1 MVKNIKFLIVLL
13 ISVLLISCSL
23 NTKNDGVNNN
33 DWYYTLKNQY
43 RISHINSREI
53 VCDKMNDEYSSK
65 IVVGKYVVKFHY
77 DSNYV
82 YLQYLDEYVDDSSSI
97 GIDDFKYATVN
108 FNTDEV
114 LLFESYGDFL
124 TRFSDE
130 NLPELSEWINT
141 KPRPENAKF

>member
-1 MVKNIKFLIVLL
+1 
-13 ISVLLISCSL
+13 
-23 NTKNDGVNNN
+23 
-33 DWYYTLKNQY
+33 
-43 RISHINSREI
+43 
-53 VCDKMNDEYSSK
+53 MNDEYSSK

-82 YLQYLDEYVDDSSSI
+82 YLQYLYEYVDDLSSI

-114 LLFESYGDFL
+114 LLFESFGDFL
-124 TRFSDE
+124 NRFSDE

-141 KPRPENAKF
+141 KPRPENVKF